1 MKIMSFFEVVCAVLI
16 VLIMLFAVVML
27 PLPTTC
33 EQRSAIEI
41 PRCK

>member
-1 MKIMSFFEVVCAVLI
+1 MKITKLLEILGAAIIM
-16 VLIMLFAVVML
+16 LIMLFAVAML
-27 PLPTTC
+27 PLPTC